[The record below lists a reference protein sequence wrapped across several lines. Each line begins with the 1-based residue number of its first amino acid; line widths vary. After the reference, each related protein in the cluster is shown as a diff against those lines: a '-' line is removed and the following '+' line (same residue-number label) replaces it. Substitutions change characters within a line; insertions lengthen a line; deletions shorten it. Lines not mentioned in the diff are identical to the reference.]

1 MKWFISRFV
10 MVVKEM
16 MMLIWYR
23 YIRGW
28 YRYLGSIGF
37 RKEFRRIVIL
47 LMLGLLLLFWFE
59 SLFLC
64 FVLEY
69 VKLVGLIEWWL
80 FLVKKVICFVEEW
93 IGVDLWSFVLC
104 LFFCFVIVW
113 YVIYINWGFIYMYVW
128 EKW

>member
-1 MKWFISRFV
+1 
-10 MVVKEM
+10 
-16 MMLIWYR
+16 
-23 YIRGW
+23 
-28 YRYLGSIGF
+28 
-37 RKEFRRIVIL
+37 
-47 LMLGLLLLFWFE
+47 MLGLLLLFWFE

-69 VKLVGLIEWWL
+69 VKLVGLIEGWL

-104 LFFCFVIVW
+104 FFFCFVIVW